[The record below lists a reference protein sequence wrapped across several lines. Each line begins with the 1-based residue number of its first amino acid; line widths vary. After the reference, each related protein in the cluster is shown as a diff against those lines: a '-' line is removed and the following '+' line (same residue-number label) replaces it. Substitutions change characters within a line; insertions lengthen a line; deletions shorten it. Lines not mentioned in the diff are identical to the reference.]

1 MSNMVDARITHVNYI
16 LIYDLKGQVRTMNK
30 ILLAIIGTIVVLG
43 FSVTIAFFV
52 TTHTLSSMPTN
63 NQQGE
68 TMSKNTENKKTYAN
82 KQKNEKESVSKKEEK
97 ASESELSQISTQIYS
112 STKFDNNAT
121 ADYYVLIKNNSSNH
135 FNGSFEITN
144 IQTNRSTDK
153 SGFMEL
159 DPHEVKIIPC
169 IGGVPN
175 KNDIDIKLDGDFTEQ
190 EFKIDSSL
198 NYTIVKREI
207 NNPKSRT
214 SGSSKLFIY
223 IAPNTSDDM
232 IISICKEIKQNYDT
246 TLIIA
251 DFSPVMINPVKN
263 DTRITFAQNK
273 IMKFSHILF
282 YTTDTSNV
290 HIQEMERRIV
300 DI

>member
-1 MSNMVDARITHVNYI
+1 
-16 LIYDLKGQVRTMNK
+16 MNK
-30 ILLAIIGTIVVLG
+30 ILLAIIGTIVVLS
-43 FSVTIAFFV
+43 FSVAIAFFV

-63 NQQGE
+63 NQHME
-68 TMSKNTENKKTYAN
+68 TTSKNTENKKNLQTSKKN
-82 KQKNEKESVSKKEEK
+82 ENEKESISKKEEKK

-153 SGFMEL
+153 SGFVEL

-169 IGGVPN
+169 IGVAPK

-198 NYTIVKREI
+198 DYTIVKREI

-214 SGSSKLFIY
+214 SGSSKLCIY

-232 IISICKEIKQNYDT
+232 IISICKEIKQNYDS